1 MRKVV
6 LVTGASS
13 GIGLA
18 LCNRLLAEDDGLH
31 LCLACRNLSKA
42 AAAREALLASH
53 PAAEVSLVQMDVC
66 SLLSVVR
73 GAREV
78 KQRFQRLD
86 YLYLNAGIMPN
97 PQLNIKAFFLGI
109 FSRNMIHM
117 FSTAE
122 GLLTQDDK
130 VTADGLQEVFETNL
144 FGHFILIRELEP
156 LLCHTDRPSQLI
168 WTSSRNAKRS
178 NFSLDDIQHSK
189 GQEPYSSSKYAT
201 DLLNVALNRN
211 FNQKGLYSSVLCPGV
226 VMTNLTY
233 GILPPF
239 LWTLLLPVLWLVWLF
254 HQKPE
259 SLDPLTKYLSATTG
273 FGTNYVTGV
282 KDGVSSVHSG
292 WPGTM
297 PWLGFLLLSF
307 IMTKTTWGGKGLFH
321 LTSHSITERSQGRNS
336 RQEPK
341 QRHEG
346 LLCTGFLPGAGLLT
360 DSTQDHH
367 PRDGTAHRE
376 LGTAT
381 SLINQENAPQACPQA
396 SLVGSF
402 S

>member
-239 LWTLLLPVLWLVWLF
+239 LWTLLLPVLWLLRFLANAFTLTPYNGAEAMVWLF

-282 KDGVSSVHSG
+282 KMDVDED
-292 WPGTM
+292 TAEK
-297 PWLGFLLLSF
+297 LYQTLLELE
-307 IMTKTTWGGKGLFH
+307 KHVK
-321 LTSHSITERSQGRNS
+321 LTIETSD
-336 RQEPK
+336 
-341 QRHEG
+341 
-346 LLCTGFLPGAGLLT
+346 LPG
-360 DSTQDHH
+360 
-367 PRDGTAHRE
+367 
-376 LGTAT
+376 
-381 SLINQENAPQACPQA
+381 
-396 SLVGSF
+396 
-402 S
+402 